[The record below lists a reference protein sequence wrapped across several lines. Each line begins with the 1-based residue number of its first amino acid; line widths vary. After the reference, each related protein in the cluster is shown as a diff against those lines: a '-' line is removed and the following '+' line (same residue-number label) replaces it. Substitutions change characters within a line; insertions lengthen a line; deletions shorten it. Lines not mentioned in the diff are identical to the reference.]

1 MVFLQQGRRST
12 EAFLRNYVIKN
23 NLPPKYITGS
33 KTEIKRT
40 IIVVDNVNKKDS
52 KTVNQ
57 DTQNGKSTGAVA
69 FNNKIA
75 PAPIVEPTAD
85 VNGYVANNLKT
96 TTFKLR
102 PMIESYSV
110 N

>member
-23 NLPPKYITGS
+23 NLPLKSITVS
-33 KTEIKRT
+33 ETEINRT
-40 IIVVDNVNKKDS
+40 IIVVDNTS
-52 KTVNQ
+52 KTVIQ
-57 DTQNGKSTGAVA
+57 DMQNGKSTDAVA

-75 PAPIVEPTAD
+75 PGPIEETTAD
-85 VNGYVANNLKT
+85 ANGHVANKLKT

-102 PMIESYSV
+102 PMIKSYSV